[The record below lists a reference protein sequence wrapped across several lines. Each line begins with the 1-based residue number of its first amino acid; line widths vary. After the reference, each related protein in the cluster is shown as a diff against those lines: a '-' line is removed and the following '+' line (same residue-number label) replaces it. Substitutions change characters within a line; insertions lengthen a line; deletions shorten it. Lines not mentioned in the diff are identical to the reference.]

1 MTFDELW
8 AVIDA
13 VFGPQAEL
21 QVQTSLALFR
31 AQLNQQTPGQTT
43 VVRMYVAGSPGFGHQ
58 SSTVN
63 IMRQLAAPVGEPKQ
77 GFGFAGRIDMYYEPS
92 TADDPV
98 DAEEKLQQ
106 LIPELLDGDHCVIGG
121 AAVSIIAL
129 GPDVWPDAMAEFG
142 FTGGVDEGQDGLPN
156 LANRLNTRRFL
167 AVQPFR
173 WEAADEL
180 QALNIDP
187 FTGNRTRIELRAQPV
202 LGTTSFL
209 QRGYFMPDPDV
220 PAWADWTEIGYGDD
234 ADIVRYLTDPL
245 IGIDLAPVYGIRSGK
260 SMQLQ
265 RPAEERMFQV
275 LAAALATQR
284 LANNTIDPAAA
295 PIVVLSCD
303 AFGTDKEQAQL
314 AALVAGGMTAWE
326 QNRKRLLDRE
336 NEKSDDDEGVTPPW
350 FLVAEAVVRGAGV
363 RKRWLKAIQANANV
377 RLLWDPDTVDAVQ
390 EGVVWAGA
398 APGRVLFVQLGRVPP
413 PLFVW
418 CMECAGWPAVF
429 EGQNSANDALN
440 IAKPYLHVARAD
452 NQGIQY
458 PTDIVGYGA
467 PPTTGWYQVST
478 GFDSPVP
485 RQFQDAANQIG
496 DSPGGWTV
504 APFPPQLAARLVRG
518 YRAEPATGPMHR
530 YLRRVESFYAIPA
543 NDKLRLAAAYSQYI
557 LAGGLVH
564 GAAASAATSSVL
576 DPVYASLQNNLS
588 AQGVLRIAPGAFDA
602 GGVYDFY
609 TALLGD
615 TGLVL
620 AGAELIAHYDDAKVL
635 VEIEAKGRTEFLGV
649 PLAAQVRF
657 TAPDGVVTTA
667 GRYSPGSRWVI
678 DQIPWIALEE
688 PFISFDIADSGAP
701 LAGAVGGAL
710 SGTGAELAFRLPAA
724 AGTWQLV
731 GAFAGPSYPSIASF
745 YQLAGGV
752 DLVRALPEPF
762 AALAGFGLEDV
773 ELAYDQEEGQVSY
786 IGFRMKTAAPVPLL
800 GSLTMRDV
808 TATVTVLTPGD
819 TAARTTDWTV
829 RGIFTMGKEGPEQ
842 ATVQI
847 SATGP
852 DTVLTGALV
861 QGVLS
866 IGEIVALFAPG
877 VDLGIPDDL
886 VVTEFQS
893 TFAMATGEYQ
903 VTCAL
908 NIGWPVDVGKTTV
921 FTIESL
927 AFTAAG
933 LDDWS
938 NGQLSGYVTID
949 PDGAAFPL
957 SLYGTYDDDDWTF
970 GVAQAPDTKF
980 AINTLF
986 HQFLPHGWATSA
998 ENYEIADLQL
1008 TVAYTEGSWDFG
1020 GRTADYWT
1028 VPFIDGLKASAE
1040 LALGYQAPGTDKPF
1054 GYTVRLSAEIVWH
1067 NIDITVHGVYE
1078 PEALEYG
1085 VTWGALEGK
1094 VVQKTVDGVPGPY
1107 TATLK
1112 FAEDTTIGS
1121 MIETMVS
1128 WATGSRFALESPWS
1142 VLNSIPVGGLA
1153 LEYVFDQKSAKNNS
1167 VSFRIDI
1174 GPLDLGFARIDS
1186 VAVVYNDL
1194 AEHKVAITL
1203 RGSFP
1208 WNVGDGAVGDAAGL
1222 GPWDASA
1229 PGAAPAPP
1237 GAGNEYLDLRLLALG
1252 QHVSDPDLAAAQS
1265 VQQAIEIMG
1274 QLPDTDPG
1282 QLPAVGFSAASSWII
1297 GADLG
1302 VLRFDEG
1309 GESGYLLTVQTVFN
1323 DPVLYALRLA
1333 LAGPAAKVF
1342 AGLDFQIMYRQVS
1355 DTVGVYQAELVLP
1368 DAMRRLSIG
1377 AYTLTLPTTAVAVYT
1392 NGDFQVDVGFPWN
1405 GDFTRSFT
1413 IEGVIV
1419 PGIPVVG
1426 SAGFYFGRLSSST
1439 TDRVPQALN
1448 GTFSPVIVFGL
1459 GLTFGFGK
1467 SVQSGPLKA
1476 GFSATVG
1483 GIVEGVLATFNPYLP
1498 ATTGT
1503 GDPAQVQ
1510 DGYYFWL
1517 RGAVAISGRLYG
1529 SVDFSVVKA
1538 EVDVSFSI
1546 MLQLTY
1552 ESYVSMS
1559 VTVIVSVD
1567 VSASISIDL
1576 GLFSIKLSFSFSMR
1590 IQETFTLE
1598 NGGTAPWITAGP
1610 DPAAHSLAGPA
1621 DRRHRYRRALS
1632 PGAAQAAA
1640 DEDRWT
1646 RLTESTG
1653 GVKTLKAW
1661 LAPGLTVAHNEN
1673 DPAGSGRQEACYV
1686 LLPLIETVPA
1696 DEGALDEVLARNAAA
1711 TVDTSFELL
1720 AKMVLR
1726 WAISAVQP
1734 GQVTPEALDRRV
1746 VTEADLAHLR
1756 DTVLVSRE
1764 GEQLP
1769 IGPGDVETFM
1779 GRQFRFELRQPTGTA
1794 VSSATAFPMPP
1805 AIRVSSKGY
1814 GAAYPAYDYTFAG
1827 YNALD
1832 DAAVQG
1838 FREYFDQLAVQVSEQ
1853 PDALAAAAQAG
1864 TLSMA
1869 EWVQSDYF
1877 LLLARQMTQSAL
1889 DALRD
1894 FKYEITPQTTP
1905 GDIVRDV
1912 NTTGQLTGGDQLSVT
1927 GLFTANGGRALT
1939 GGVVLTIAAGAVL
1952 STDESF
1958 DALADRLGP
1967 EITATALAL
1976 ANAGDAALL
1985 RDDAVIAYQGSAPYH
2000 VQSGD
2005 TLISIAKHFKARFA
2019 DFLSGSPGL
2028 LGDPRLLRAGRTV
2041 LVPSITCR
2049 ARTESTF
2056 NTLAEDPAYA
2066 SGLIPGMT
2074 GVQLAERNAARPVLR
2089 SGHTISYGSKDPYT
2103 VQPND
2108 CLADVALALDVDLA
2122 ILLDKGPITAQP
2134 GLLADAAVLIL
2145 PPVQL
2150 KLAND
2155 QTLDS
2160 VAAQTAAT
2168 AGTLGTWPANA
2179 DVAGLFSAG
2188 TPGTAAAW
2196 VDIPHL
2202 VQYQVG
2208 AVIEEIQRTLGIRQL
2223 SRMAGRYSLHGTRL
2237 PTTGITPKTRGIW
2250 VTGEPG
2256 ALKLPPKAGLFALTG
2271 QQIPVP
2277 DLSGQSGAAYAIVID
2292 PPATPSWAVFPGGQM
2307 AIVLD
2312 PGSVDTARINSAR
2325 GSVKDPFAMPLTSLG
2340 AGATTTSA
2348 PTSYPLTAATP
2359 WHSPE
2364 SVTLPYGLA
2373 PKPAQVQDLQ
2383 IRALPEALAA
2393 LPDPRT
2399 PGKSAPRFAV
2409 RIAAY
2414 DESTGATSTTDVPS
2428 HGWATVAAF
2437 TVRRVPQVAGSP
2449 ATADTYEIL
2458 GAGGS
2463 DVVLLER
2470 IVDQIGAA
2478 DGAFDQV
2485 VLAYAADTAAAGGA
2499 AGLQSDPQPRVTFG
2513 ISQVNLSTET
2523 RPPSPALAAEDAA
2536 GDSASSSA
2544 TMLNKPSAFIRL
2556 LWEASITRSGGFF
2569 LYYYDGSNA
2578 RGLPERLFDD
2588 RGEAQVS
2595 LIVLYKAGGTT
2606 QESDRVHDYMTAVVT
2621 GTSIDTGQAVVF
2633 AEADPLEPAVDS
2645 GLGLSLA
2652 QLAERT
2658 YSDVG
2663 DLAAANAQLKLSSMG
2678 ILIADGV
2685 YQAPPEGKSLQQ
2697 IATDYGTDISALNTA
2712 NPQYGGALPNPLPGL
2727 TAIFL
2732 PRMTVPGNGAH
2743 TSSLA
2748 QAAGYYGVNLTALAH
2763 DNAATTGLFQAGQ
2776 SVQIPGGP
2784 MVRTATAA
2792 PGAVAVAASRPK
2804 PTPVPLDPRTQS
2816 DYGIT
2821 LMQNNFSMLE
2831 YQVADNAFYSP
2842 SYTGLPAGP
2851 APDAPNP
2858 SPDKVRV
2865 APETS
2870 VWDYRQAI
2878 PASRF
2883 TKQAAAPAAAG
2894 LPDPQDSPYRGMG
2907 SIFQVQYSWLDY
2919 YGNTLI
2925 TALDQQSA
2933 GSAKPWN
2940 KPPQLTGYTDA
2951 LIGLGSWPSV
2961 AASWRV
2967 AGASGSARLELS
2979 LGFDPT
2985 PYQGLYRT
2993 DADASGGAVT
3003 ALFTNPLE
3011 HDSAATIANYRIV
3024 RVDET
3029 GSGETVPVTAAAPSG
3044 DGLSVVLTLGQ
3055 ALTAGREYLL
3065 TITDLPGRAAEGQTQ
3080 PTYSGSAGFPSAG
3093 STAAHSSST
3102 IERAGHDLG
3111 VYGSLYYQLTDP
3123 AGVWATLTTTLL
3135 TGPVPLDGTI
3145 WQGVLG
3151 WLFTAAG
3158 SVYAFLADRAAG
3170 GTGVQPPA
3178 APHTIT
3184 APLDGAALSAE
3195 QIFRLTLTLTLE
3207 RTSRAVLGDLRSTPA
3222 IRRSS
3227 TLITPATHPVDGQES
3242 LGLNAFARAFE
3253 TALSVPGEHQLK
3265 VAGGVDRAA
3274 AGAAHDGCTLWAVR
3288 LGTKAGQPISYHV
3301 ANAGDP
3307 ELYAPRPVSNTLIS
3321 RQAVPIYDY
3330 SPVSG
3335 IPTAG
3340 PTRKLDF
3347 ADVDVDVWLR
3357 TLLGAVDGTLS
3368 PAFVAALQIVTGK
3381 VAGTNN
3387 DYLARILRA
3396 KKTLADWISSLMIP
3410 LYAGGT
3416 LTPETGEAV
3425 REAYRQQLLDR
3436 LSNAYSVRAGLQ
3448 FRADVAADVHDP
3460 AATVDPRLFGGVLD
3474 KAAAGEAR
3482 SEISLSSP
3490 KLPLRSGPGAALPIL
3505 LSAPDALSR
3514 DGAVVGA
3521 VDLALAWAPTSIEHQ
3536 IAEPAG
3542 IDGYLASSWL
3552 SFVLPDEP
3560 AGLLAADLGAFP
3572 VPLILRT
3579 FPAGPAM
3586 TGQTAAAASPGAADL
3601 AGLTKWTY
3609 SFTWSLPFHYEQD
3622 RVHGR
3627 VEFNLSANPAAAA
3640 PPDLFAQLAEFVTV
3654 YPQVRVD
3661 MDAVLASVDATT
3673 TNQDTLKN
3681 ADIAARAFVDLLERI
3696 TLSTA
3701 GAQTALAF
3709 SRPVPAL
3716 VGTDELAY
3724 AFDVSEGFTDLPG
3737 PDGPT
3742 GTVRALLVTLHGRVP
3757 AGIDAPSILIE
3768 PGRYEVRPH
3777 PVDLPDAYGCCYFDT
3792 ETGTYLTEAD
3802 GQKIPART
3810 MVLPGL
3816 DVFQR
3821 QDAWAGA
3828 KISRN
3833 EELVPGRRT
3842 AEAFVYTTPES
3853 RFADPQLPILDSDVP
3868 VDLGKLGGATAA
3880 RTLDQQFITLFDE
3893 LFADLPVPGG
3903 PLTIQAELHYG
3914 YRIAPDLAPVTLP
3927 IFFQPPKPVP
3937 LDTRGAG
3944 SPIEAMARAWA
3955 EAIRSWF
3962 TAAPPSGVDGTVYCD
3977 LAILSNLTAIPMPLF
3992 RLRGAYLRLVD
4003 VEPKLPT
4010 LAVGGI

>member
-1 MTFDELW
+1 MSLQQLWEQISAGFGEQWTMDVQASLTSFRQRLLAVVDDEE
-8 AVIDA
+8 VPII
-13 VFGPQAEL
+13 
-21 QVQTSLALFR
+21 
-31 AQLNQQTPGQTT
+31 
-43 VVRMYVAGSPGFGHQ
+43 RMYVPGTLNYGHQ
-58 SSTVN
+58 ASTVS
-63 IMRQLAAPVGEPKQ
+63 IMYQLVAPFDSPAQ
-77 GFGFAGRIDMYYEPS
+77 GFNFAGRIDMYYEPDS
-92 TADDPV
+92 PTGPTLA
-98 DAEEKLQQ
+98 KLQE
-106 LIPELLDGDHCVIGG
+106 LIPELHRGTTCRIG
-121 AAVSIIAL
+121 ATDIRLIDLA
-129 GPDVWPDAMAEFG
+129 DVDEPPETMVQFG
-142 FTGGVDEGQDGLPN
+142 FTGGLDRIGGLLPD
-156 LANRLNTRRFL
+156 LALRLNVHRFL
-167 AVQPFR
+167 AIQPYR
-173 WEAADEL
+173 WDAPEEL
-180 QALNIDP
+180 Q
-187 FTGNRTRIELRAQPV
+187 GNTEESGDYTDRLVLTDQRV
-202 LGTTSFL
+202 LGLQSFK
-209 QRGYFMPDPDV
+209 QRAYFMAPPQEPRWDQD
-220 PAWADWTEIGYGDD
+220 YGEDSEYHIQ
-234 ADIVRYLTDPL
+234 AQIVRYLTDPETA
-245 IGIDLAPVYGIRSGK
+245 IDLGPVYGIRTQAL
-260 SMQLQ
+260 QLED
-265 RPAEERMFQV
+265 PADERMFQV
-275 LAAALATQR
+275 LAAALASQR
-284 LANNTIDPAAA
+284 LDNGTIEPEVR
-295 PIVVLSCD
+295 PVVILSCD
-303 AFGTDKEQAQL
+303 NFGT
-314 AALVAGGMTAWE
+314 VAE
-326 QNRKRLLDRE
+326 QNQLGDLLEGGLSGDEQEAADRIQAAVRAGA
-336 NEKSDDDEGVTPPW
+336 STTTPPMQRNW
-350 FLVAEAVVRGAGV
+350 ADVRGATA
-363 RKRWLKAIQANANV
+363 RRIWLAQVQADTHIDF
-377 RLLWDPDTVDAVQ
+377 LWTDLSLAAVQ
-390 EGVVWAGA
+390 DKVLWARD
-398 APGRVLFVQLGRVPP
+398 APGRVILVQLGRIPK
-413 PLFVW
+413 PLFIW
-418 CMECAGWPAVF
+418 CMEKSGWPTVF
-429 EGQNSANDALN
+429 EGQNTGNDALN
-440 IAKPYLHVARAD
+440 IGKQYFHVARTE
-452 NQGIQY
+452 NKSVQY
-458 PTDIVGYGA
+458 PTDLVGYGA
-467 PPTTGWYQVST
+467 AAAAGLYQPALNFSVRT
-478 GFDSPVP
+478 P
-485 RQFQDAANQIG
+485 RSIQRAANQIEA
-496 DSPGGWTV
+496 DISGWVPTRGLR
-504 APFPPQLAARLVRG
+504 PPEIAGEMIRRYRGEAATDELHVY
-518 YRAEPATGPMHR
+518 YREVKA
-530 YLRRVESFYAIPA
+530 FYTNAA
-543 NDKLRLAAAYSQYI
+543 NDKLRLASSFVEYI
-557 LAGGLVH
+557 EAGDDDAEDLR
-564 GAAASAATSSVL
+564 ATDGPTASVL
-576 DPVYASLQNNLS
+576 DEVYARLLLNLS
-588 AQGVLRIAPGAFDA
+588 DDGTLAVVPGAFDA
-602 GGVYDFY
+602 GGINRFY
-609 TALLGD
+609 LNVVDEA
-615 TGLVL
+615 GLRL
-620 AGAELIAHYDDAKVL
+620 TGAELTTHYSAEKVL
-635 VEIEAKGRTEFLGV
+635 VRIEASGQTALLGV
-649 PLAAQVRF
+649 PLAAHLEF
-657 TAPDGVVTTA
+657 TAPDGIVVCDGRYTGA
-667 GRYSPGSRWVI
+667 GRWAV
-678 DQIPWIALEE
+678 DEIPWVALEA
-688 PFISFDIADSGAP
+688 PFLNFYTPDRAAP
-701 LAGAVGGAL
+701 ATAAVGGTLA
-710 SGTGAELAFRLPAA
+710 SAGVELAFRLPTAE
-724 AGTWQLV
+724 GSWQLV
-731 GAFAGPSYPSIASF
+731 GGFAAPYPSISLF

-752 DLVRALPEPF
+752 DLARALPEPF
-762 AALAGFGLEDV
+762 ASLAGIGLQDV
-773 ELAYDQEEGQVSY
+773 ELVYDQRAGEVAY
-786 IGFRMKTAAPVPLL
+786 IGFRMATASTVPLL
-800 GSLTMRDV
+800 GSLALQGI
-808 TATVTVLTPGD
+808 TAQVTVLSPAD
-819 TAARTTDWTV
+819 LAARETDWSVVGT
-829 RGIFTMGKEGPEQ
+829 FTLGQEPEQ
-842 ATVQI
+842 GTVQL

-852 DTVLTGALV
+852 DLVLAGALV
-861 QGVLS
+861 QG
-866 IGEIVALFAPG
+866 ALRIEDVIAVFAPG
-877 VDLGIPDDL
+877 VDLGITDEIA
-886 VVTEFQS
+886 VTGFQAEFTPS
-893 TFAMATGEYQ
+893 TGDYHVA
-903 VTCAL
+903 CAL
-908 NIGWPVDVGKTTV
+908 NIGWPVFVAGVKV
-921 FTIESL
+921 FEIESL
-927 AFTAAG
+927 AFAATG
-933 LDDWS
+933 RS
-938 NGQLSGYVTID
+938 SSSAGQLSGYVTID
-949 PDGAAFPL
+949 PDGAPFPL
-957 SLYGTYDDDDWTF
+957 TVYGSYDNDDWTF
-970 GVAQAPDTKF
+970 GVVQPPGTDF
-980 AINTLF
+980 PINTLF
-986 HQFLPHGWATSA
+986 NQFLPDGWAPSA
-998 ENYEIADLQL
+998 DDYKIADLHL

-1020 GRTADYWT
+1020 GRTAGFWT
-1028 VPFIDGLKASAE
+1028 VPFIDAEASAE
-1040 LALGYQAPGTDKPF
+1040 LALGYQAPGTDKPT
-1054 GYTVRLSAEIVWH
+1054 GYTVRLSAELVWH

-1078 PEALEYG
+1078 PEGLEYG

-1142 VLNSIPVGGLA
+1142 VLNAIPVGGLA
-1153 LEYVFDQKSAKNNS
+1153 LEYVFDQNAAKNNS

-1252 QHVSDPDLAAAQS
+1252 QHVSDPGLAAAQS

-1302 VLRFDEG
+1302 VLRFEEG

-1498 ATTGT
+1498 SATGAN
-1503 GDPAQVQ
+1503 DPAQVQ

-1598 NGGTAPWITAGP
+1598 NGGSAPWLTAGP

-1632 PGAAQAAA
+1632 PGAARAAA

-1646 RLTESTG
+1646 RLAKPTG

-1661 LAPGLTVAHNEN
+1661 LAPGLTVAHDEN

-1696 DEGALDEVLARNAAA
+1696 DEGTLDEALAQNAAA

-1734 GQVTPEALDRRV
+1734 GEVTPEMLDQRV

-1769 IGPGDVETFM
+1769 IGPDDVDTFM
-1779 GRQFRFELRQPTGTA
+1779 GRQFLFELREPTGNA

-1805 AIRVSSKGY
+1805 GVRVSSKGY

-1838 FREYFDQLAVQVSEQ
+1838 LREYFDQLAVQVSEQ
-1853 PDALAAAAQAG
+1853 SDDLAAGQQYG

-1869 EWVQSDYF
+1869 QWVQSDYF

-1894 FKYEITPQTTP
+1894 FKYEITALTTP
-1905 GDIVRDV
+1905 GDVVRGV
-1912 NTTGQLTGGDQLSVT
+1912 NNTGQLTGGDQLSVT
-1927 GLFTANGGRALT
+1927 GLFTANSGRALT
-1939 GGVVLTIAAGAVL
+1939 GGAVLTIAAGAV
-1952 STDESF
+1952 SAADESF
-1958 DALADRLGP
+1958 DALADRLGS

-1985 RDDAVIAYQGSAPYH
+1985 RDDAVVTYQGAAPYH
-2000 VQSGD
+2000 VQAGD

-2028 LGDPRLLRAGRTV
+2028 LGDPRLLRSGRTV

-2049 ARTESTF
+2049 ARAESTF
-2056 NTLAEDPAYA
+2056 TTLAEDPAYA
-2066 SGLIPGMT
+2066 SGLVPGMT

-2089 SGHTISYGSKDPYT
+2089 SGAIVVYGGKAPYT

-2122 ILLDKGPITAQP
+2122 ILLDKGPVTTQP
-2134 GLLADAAVLIL
+2134 HLLADAAVLVL
-2145 PPVQL
+2145 PPVRL

-2160 VAAQTAAT
+2160 VAAQTATT

-2179 DVAGLFSAG
+2179 EIPGLFSAG
-2188 TPGTAAAW
+2188 APGTAAAW

-2237 PTTGITPKTRGIW
+2237 PTTGITPKVRGIW

-2277 DLSGQSGAAYAIVID
+2277 DLYGQSGAGYAIAVD
-2292 PPATPSWAVFPGGQM
+2292 PPPGQSWVVFPANQ
-2307 AIVLD
+2307 IWISLS
-2312 PGSVDTARINSAR
+2312 PGTVDTARINYAK
-2325 GSVKDPFAMPLTSLG
+2325 GVVKDPFAMPLTSLG
-2340 AGATTTSA
+2340 AGATTTAA
-2348 PTSYPLTAATP
+2348 PASYPLTAATP
-2359 WHSPE
+2359 WHSPDL
-2364 SVTLPYGLA
+2364 VTLPYGLA
-2373 PKPAQVQDLQ
+2373 PKLSQVQDLQ
-2383 IRALPEALAA
+2383 IRTLPEALAA

-2414 DESTGATSTTDVPS
+2414 DESTGATTTTDVSS
-2428 HGWATVAAF
+2428 HGWATVVPF

-2458 GAGGS
+2458 GAGGA

-2478 DGAFDQV
+2478 DSAFNQV
-2485 VLAYAADTAAAGGA
+2485 VLAYAGDTAAAGGA
-2499 AGLQSDPQPRVTFG
+2499 AGLQSDPQPKVTFG

-2523 RPPSPALAAEDAA
+2523 RPPNPALTAEDAA
-2536 GDSASSSA
+2536 GGAAGGGA

-2578 RGLPERLFDD
+2578 RGLPERLFND

-2595 LIVLYKAGGTT
+2595 LIVLYQAGGTA
-2606 QESDRVHDYMTAVVT
+2606 QQSDRVHDYMTAVVT

-2663 DLAAANAQLKLSSMG
+2663 DLAAANAQLKLATVG

-2685 YQAPPEGKSLQQ
+2685 YQAPPEGRTLEQ
-2697 IATDYGTDISALNTA
+2697 IANDYGTDIGALNTA
-2712 NPQYGGALPNPLPGL
+2712 NPQYGGTLPNPLPGL

-2743 TSSLA
+2743 TASLA

-2763 DNAATTGLFQAGQ
+2763 DNAATAGLFQGSQ

-2784 MVRTATAA
+2784 MVRTATMA

-2804 PTPVPLDPRTQS
+2804 PAPVPLDPRTQS
-2816 DYGIT
+2816 EYGIV
-2821 LMQNNFSMLE
+2821 LMENNFSMLE
-2831 YQVADNAFYSP
+2831 YQVAGNAFYDP
-2842 SYTGLPAGP
+2842 SYTGLPVGP

-2865 APETS
+2865 APETT

-2883 TKQAAAPAAAG
+2883 AKQAAVPAAAG
-2894 LPDPQDSPYRGMG
+2894 LPDPRDSPYRGMG
-2907 SIFQVQYSWLDY
+2907 SIFQAQYSWLDY

-2925 TALDQQSA
+2925 TTLDRQPA
-2933 GSAKPWN
+2933 GSAQPWN

-2967 AGASGSARLELS
+2967 AGESGSARLELS
-2979 LGFDPT
+2979 LGFDPS
-2985 PYQGLYRT
+2985 PYQGLYRA

-3003 ALFTNPLE
+3003 ARFTDPLE
-3011 HDSAATIANYRIV
+3011 HDSAATAANYRIV

-3044 DGLSVVLTLGQ
+3044 DGLGVVLTLGR

-3065 TITDLPGRAAEGQTQ
+3065 TVTDLLGRAAEGQTQ

-3111 VYGSLYYQLTDP
+3111 IYGSLYYQLTDP
-3123 AGVWATLTTTLL
+3123 AGVSATLTTTLL

-3170 GTGVQPPA
+3170 GTGVRPPA

-3184 APLDGAALSAE
+3184 AALDGAALSVE

-3207 RTSRAVLGDLRSTPA
+3207 RSSRAVLGDLRSTPA

-3253 TALSVPGEHQLK
+3253 TALSVPGQHQLK

-3274 AGAAHDGCTLWAVR
+3274 DGAAHDGSTLWAVR

-3301 ANAGDP
+3301 TNAGDP

-3335 IPTAG
+3335 IPTDA

-3381 VAGTNN
+3381 VAGTDN

-3410 LYAGGT
+3410 LYAGGP

-3448 FRADVAADVHDP
+3448 FRADVSADVHDP

-3490 KLPLRSGPGAALPIL
+3490 KLALRTGSGAALPIL

-3521 VDLALAWAPTSIEHQ
+3521 VDLSLAWAPTSIEHQ

-3560 AGLLAADLGAFP
+3560 AGLLAAELGAFP
-3572 VPLILRT
+3572 VPLVLRA

-3586 TGQTAAAASPGAADL
+3586 TGQTAAAAEPGAADL

-3622 RVHGR
+3622 RVHGQ
-3627 VEFNLSANPAAAA
+3627 VEFNLSANPAAAPA
-3640 PPDLFAQLAEFVTV
+3640 ADLFAQLAEFVTV

-3681 ADIAARAFVDLLERI
+3681 ADISARAFVDLLERI
-3696 TLSTA
+3696 TLSA
-3701 GAQTALAF
+3701 VGAQTGLAF
-3709 SRPVPAL
+3709 GSPVPAL
-3716 VGTDELAY
+3716 VGAPELTY

-3737 PDGPT
+3737 PAGT
-3742 GTVRALLVTLHGRVP
+3742 GAVRALLVTLHGRVP
-3757 AGIDAPSILIE
+3757 AGIGAPTVLIE
-3768 PGRYEVRPH
+3768 PARYEVRPH
-3777 PVDLPDAYGCCYFDT
+3777 PVDLPDAYGFCYFDT

-3842 AEAFVYTTPES
+3842 ADAFVYTTPES
-3853 RFADPQLPILDSDVP
+3853 RFADPQLPILDSNVP
-3868 VDLGKLGGATAA
+3868 VDLGKLGGATGP
-3880 RTLDQQFITLFDE
+3880 RPLDQQFLALFQE
-3893 LFADLPVPGG
+3893 LFADLPQPGG
-3903 PLTIQAELHYG
+3903 PLTIQAELRYG
-3914 YRIAPDLAPVTLP
+3914 YRLAPDLAPVTLP
-3927 IFFQPPKPVP
+3927 IFFQPPKAVP
-3937 LDTRGAG
+3937 LDTLGAG
-3944 SPIEAMARAWA
+3944 SPIDTMARGWA
-3955 EAIRSWF
+3955 EAIRSWCA
-3962 TAAPPSGVDGTVYCD
+3962 AAPPSGADGTVYCD
-3977 LAILSNLTAIPMPLF
+3977 LAILSNLTTIPMPLF
-3992 RLRGAYLRLVD
+3992 RLRGAFLRLAD
-4003 VEPKLPT
+4003 VEPALPT
-4010 LAVGGI
+4010 LGAGGI